1 MKPRHLKL
9 LALLLPLF
17 IARSLVPIGFMLSFD
32 GGVPAL
38 VFCPSQMA
46 VPNVPGHGGEHET
59 HHADPA
65 PHHEGAHQH
74 HHHGDDHSDGSSVN
88 QQSCPFAFA
97 AAAPLG
103 IDRTFALEPPPSE
116 AIAAPPEAA
125 IRIAVSRAHAI
136 RGPPALS

>member
-103 IDRTFALEPPPSE
+103 IDHTFALEPPPSE
-116 AIAAPPEAA
+116 AIAAPPETA
-125 IRIAVSRAHAI
+125 IRIAVSRAHTI

>member
-38 VFCPSQMA
+38 VFCPSQIA
-46 VPNVPGHGGEHET
+46 LPNVPSDDERGAHQSHL
-59 HHADPA
+59 A

-103 IDRTFALEPPPSE
+103 IDHTFALEPPPSE